1 MSSDYPII
9 LQIVPI
15 PKSSTKLRHAR
26 VQGIVTSLTELGY
39 DSIVCTYAHAKEV
52 QGAENL
58 YTTSKQKNIQTH
70 KQLEK
75 DAFAT
80 HLQLLKLGLK
90 IFRNNTPMAIHTY
103 GLRGLKIS
111 ALIKLLFFWKRSRL
125 ICDFSEE
132 ESNQLNTISRFS
144 LTGFLVKMANVV
156 TCSTQSSLEITQE
169 ALGLDPTN
177 ISLVVNGIDSNKE
190 LNNDNVD
197 NIKEKLKI
205 APGKTVI
212 AINGGI
218 EKSTSTLKE
227 LQKIIFSFKEQM
239 DKVHF
244 LIIGEP
250 RKYLYSFLK
259 KYEIDSMCTLAS
271 DVQPKLLPKYYSV
284 ANLALSLDQS
294 DSEENRVTILNYMGN
309 CLPIVCYETQNQ
321 RNYLPQG
328 TPLANSITDINS
340 NLKNLIQSSENQ
352 EKLSRLNMK
361 RFEEFYSWEVSKEQ
375 LHATYMQTLDE

>member
-58 YTTSKQKNIQTH
+58 YTASKQKSVETH

-80 HLQLLKLGLK
+80 HFKLLKLGLK

-156 TCSTQSSLEITQE
+156 TCSTQSSLKTTQE

-177 ISLVVNGIDSNKE
+177 ISLVVNGID
-190 LNNDNVD
+190 
-197 NIKEKLKI
+197 
-205 APGKTVI
+205 
-212 AINGGI
+212 
-218 EKSTSTLKE
+218 
-227 LQKIIFSFKEQM
+227 
-239 DKVHF
+239 
-244 LIIGEP
+244 
-250 RKYLYSFLK
+250 
-259 KYEIDSMCTLAS
+259 
-271 DVQPKLLPKYYSV
+271 
-284 ANLALSLDQS
+284 
-294 DSEENRVTILNYMGN
+294 
-309 CLPIVCYETQNQ
+309 
-321 RNYLPQG
+321 
-328 TPLANSITDINS
+328 
-340 NLKNLIQSSENQ
+340 
-352 EKLSRLNMK
+352 
-361 RFEEFYSWEVSKEQ
+361 
-375 LHATYMQTLDE
+375 